1 MLHCHLRKLVYM
13 EFKTPS
19 PAEKQSGL
27 APGTVVYTGDKT
39 LSDLYIEVFDYDK
52 DTCEEKELDRIEEAF
67 TYSDTE
73 PVTWINM
80 NGLNHIEAIET
91 IGEQYKLHPLIL
103 EDIANTQQRPKI
115 DEYENYLFV
124 VLKMLYFD
132 KEENLS
138 IEHISFVLGRN
149 YVISFQ
155 EADGDVF
162 DGVRNRI
169 RTGKG
174 RLRTSGADYLL
185 YALMDAV
192 VDNYFNL
199 IEAMGDKIEELE
211 DDLFEEKP
219 NDDITY
225 DIQSLKKEILK
236 IRRAVFPLREV
247 VNRIEKSDH
256 PLIVEKTQFYLRD
269 LYDHIVQ
276 VSENIEIYR
285 DMIWGLMDMYMTTI
299 SNKMNE
305 VMKVLT
311 IMASIFIPLTFLAGI
326 YGMNFENMPELK
338 SKYGYYV
345 LWAVMVMVFFGLLY
359 YFKRKKWL

>member
-1 MLHCHLRKLVYM
+1 MGI
-13 EFKTPS
+13 KTTS

-39 LSDLYIEVFDYDK
+39 SSDLYIEVFDYDK
-52 DTCEEKELDRIEEAF
+52 GTCEEKELDIIEDV
-67 TYSDTE
+67 YHYIDSK
-73 PVTWINM
+73 PITWINI
-80 NGLNHIEAIET
+80 NGLNHIDAIEK
-91 IGEQYKLHPLIL
+91 IGTYCHLHPLIL

-132 KEENLS
+132 MDEKLS
-138 IEHISFVLGRN
+138 IEHISFVLGDGF
-149 YVISFQ
+149 VISFQ
-155 EADGDVF
+155 ESDGDVF
-162 DGVRNRI
+162 DPIRNRI
-169 RTGKG
+169 RNNKG
-174 RLRTSGADYLL
+174 RIRTMGGDYLL
-185 YALMDAV
+185 YALMDAI

-199 IEAMGDKIEELE
+199 IETMGDKIEELE

-225 DIQSLKKEILK
+225 DIQNLKKEILK

-247 VNRIEKSDH
+247 VNRLEKSEH
-256 PLIVEKTQFYLRD
+256 KLILNKTQFYLRD
-269 LYDHIVQ
+269 LYDHIIQ

-311 IMASIFIPLTFLAGI
+311 IIATIFIPLTFIAGI
-326 YGMNFENMPELK
+326 YGMNFDNIPELHH
-338 SKYGYYV
+338 KYGYFI
-345 LWAVMVMVFFGLLY
+345 LWGIMILIFVGLLY
-359 YFKRKKWL
+359 YFKRRKWL

>member
-1 MLHCHLRKLVYM
+1 MANNTV
-13 EFKTPS
+13 S
-19 PAEKQSGL
+19 PANKQSGL
-27 APGTVVYTGDKT
+27 VPGTVVYTGNK
-39 LSDLYIEVFDYDK
+39 SSGDLFIEVFDYDE
-52 DTCEEKELDRIEEAF
+52 DSFEEKELNQIEEAF
-67 TYSDTE
+67 TYVDTE
-73 PVTWINM
+73 PVTWINV
-80 NGLNHIEAIET
+80 NGINHTEAIEK
-91 IGEQYKLHPLIL
+91 IGDHYKLHPLIL

-115 DEYENYLFV
+115 DEYDGYLFV
-124 VLKMLYFD
+124 VLKMLYFNQD
-132 KEENLS
+132 EDLE
-138 IEHISFVLGRN
+138 IEHISFVLGPN
-149 YVISFQ
+149 YVITFQ

-162 DGVRNRI
+162 DAIRNRI

-174 RLRTSGADYLL
+174 RVRSMGSDYLL

-199 IEAMGDKIEELE
+199 IEAMGEKIEELE

-225 DIQSLKKEILK
+225 DIQSQKREILK

-256 PLIVEKTQFYLRD
+256 PLITDKTQFYLRD
-269 LYDHIVQ
+269 LYDHIIQ
-276 VSENIEIYR
+276 VSESIDIYR
-285 DMIWGLMDMYMTTI
+285 EMIWGLMDMYMTTI

-311 IMASIFIPLTFLAGI
+311 IITSIFIPLSFLAGI
-326 YGMNFENMPELK
+326 YGMNFEYIPELK
-338 SKYGYYV
+338 YKYGYFV
-345 LWAVMVMVFFGLLY
+345 LWGLMIVIFFGLLY